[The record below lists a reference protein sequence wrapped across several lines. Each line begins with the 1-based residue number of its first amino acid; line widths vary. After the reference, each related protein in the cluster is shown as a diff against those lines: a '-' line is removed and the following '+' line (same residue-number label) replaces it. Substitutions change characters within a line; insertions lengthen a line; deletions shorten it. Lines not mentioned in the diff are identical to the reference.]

1 MTVSQI
7 ALIHGDLDLT
17 TLGVKYFEPKTRR
30 NMEDVLKLPESLFM
44 LFDTIIAV
52 DHFFQQVKV
61 FT

>member
-1 MTVSQI
+1 
-7 ALIHGDLDLT
+7 
-17 TLGVKYFEPKTRR
+17 
-30 NMEDVLKLPESLFM
+30 MEDVLKLPESLFM